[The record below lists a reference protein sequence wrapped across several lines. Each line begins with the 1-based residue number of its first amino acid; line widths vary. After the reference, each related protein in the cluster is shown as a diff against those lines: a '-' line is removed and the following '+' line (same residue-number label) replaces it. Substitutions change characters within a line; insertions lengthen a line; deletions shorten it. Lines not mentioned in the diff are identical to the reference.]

1 MIKVA
6 AAVIKHED
14 KVLLMRRAPGQ
25 KHAGTWEFP
34 GGKVENGER
43 TSAALAREL
52 DEELYIKAK
61 IGKLITSVSDDE
73 YEIFAYNVKY
83 FDGLITLH
91 VHDDMQWVTLTDA
104 LKYNLLPADRK
115 IVLHMTKTKEQSK
128 PKMSLQSAIDQII
141 DKPVFD
147 EKTKLYVVAIKN
159 FFFGTTRYFENKHV
173 ATQFYMDTVRDI
185 VKTVQSNQMM
195 RQKQK

>member
-6 AAVIKHED
+6 AAVIKYED

-25 KHAGTWEFP
+25 KHAGTWEYP

-61 IGKLITSVSDDE
+61 IGKLITSVSDGE
-73 YEIFAYNVKY
+73 YEIFAYDVKY

-128 PKMSLQSAIDQII
+128 PKLSLQSVINQII
-141 DKPVFD
+141 EQPVFD
-147 EKTKLYVVAIKN
+147 EKIKLYVVAIKN
-159 FFFGTTRYFENKHV
+159 VFFGTTRYFNTQHS
-173 ATQFYMDTVRDI
+173 AMQFYMDTVRNI
-185 VKTVQSNQMM
+185 VKTVQSTQMI
-195 RQKQK
+195 RQK